1 MRRLVA
7 LAAVLTMVAAVSAM
21 FASLAAQA
29 QPPAG
34 GPPRGGQGMR
44 PPEAAP
50 DSFAAQRDSIVEA
63 ELQRIAGRENVAAES
78 VYKNVQL
85 MKGMPAG
92 RMLRIMNM
100 GYSRALG
107 VGCDFC
113 HAKNDWA
120 SDDKAAKK
128 VARDMMLMTR
138 AINDTLLPR
147 VHNPENERRVVNCST
162 CHRGQ
167 KHPGGMGGGPRP
179 GGPGAPGGQQRP
191 GAPSGLGAGH

>member
-1 MRRLVA
+1 MRRLAAIAAALFVVA
-7 LAAVLTMVAAVSAM
+7 IVTMTFV
-21 FASLAAQA
+21 SLAARA

-34 GPPRGGQGMR
+34 GPPRGGAGMR

-50 DSFAAQRDSIVEA
+50 DSFAAQRDSIVAA
-63 ELQRIAGRENVAAES
+63 ELKRIAGRENVAAES
-78 VYKNVQL
+78 VYKNVKL

-92 RMLRIMNM
+92 RLLRVMNM

-113 HAKNDWA
+113 HAKDDWA

-167 KHPGGMGGGPRP
+167 RNP
-179 GGPGAPGGQQRP
+179 GGPGGGPGPGGPGGSGAPGGANRP
-191 GAPSGLGAGH
+191 GGGH